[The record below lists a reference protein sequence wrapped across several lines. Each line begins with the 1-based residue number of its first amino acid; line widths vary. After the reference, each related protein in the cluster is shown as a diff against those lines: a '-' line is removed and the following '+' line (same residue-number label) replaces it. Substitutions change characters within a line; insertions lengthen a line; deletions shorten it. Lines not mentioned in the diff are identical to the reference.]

1 MPLGVMLRNP
11 ARMEERARQ
20 VRATIVVRVLEAG
33 LAETAL
39 IATVL
44 RPVGMAPATFPTVNI
59 PVPVGTTVRN
69 SALAGAVESVLVR
82 TDGGAMAA
90 TKAMGAMTCPAK
102 MAENALRQGTNGM
115 HLSPEEYRQ

>member
-20 VRATIVVRVLEAG
+20 VAATIVVRVLEP
-33 LAETAL
+33 LVAEIAPT
-39 IATVL
+39 ATVF
-44 RPVGMAPATFPTVNI
+44 RPVVGMA
-59 PVPVGTTVRN
+59 
-69 SALAGAVESVLVR
+69 SVLVR

-102 MAENALRQGTNGM
+102 MAENALHQGTNGM
-115 HLSPEEYRQ
+115 HVSPEEYG